1 MPLRPYFDYA
11 GITLYHDDDCREILP
26 QLPAETFDLVVTG
39 PPYLVSYAVR
49 WGSDHAVIQ
58 GDSESGWVAP
68 VYRDLYECKK
78 PDAAISDVIE
88 WHQTSPLLHQNQKPL
103 GAISKLV
110 CTYSRQDALI
120 LDPFCGSGTTL
131 VVARRSNRRAV
142 GIESEEC
149 FCELAALRLSQGRFD
164 FANIPSPQPLPLT
177 ADEK

>member
-1 MPLRPYFDYA
+1 M
-11 GITLYHDDDCREILP
+11 
-26 QLPAETFDLVVTG
+26 
-39 PPYLVSYAVR
+39 
-49 WGSDHAVIQ
+49 
-58 GDSESGWVAP
+58 
-68 VYRDLYECKK
+68 YRDLYECKK

-88 WHQTSPLLHQNQKPL
+88 WHQTSPLLHPNQKPL